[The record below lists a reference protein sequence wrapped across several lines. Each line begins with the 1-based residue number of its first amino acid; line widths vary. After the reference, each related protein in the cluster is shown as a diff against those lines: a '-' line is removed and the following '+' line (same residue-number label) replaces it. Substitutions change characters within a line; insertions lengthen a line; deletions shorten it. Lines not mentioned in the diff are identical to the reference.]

1 MGAGDVLGDVIGVEE
16 AAVLTV
22 VADFGV
28 GAALVFRVVT
38 GSVVHIIEMTWP
50 SESSVHSQPRLC
62 G

>member
-28 GAALVFRVVT
+28 GAALVFRVV
-38 GSVVHIIEMTWP
+38 SVVHIIEMTWP